1 MRKPI
6 SVETLLFQRARA
18 QGVLTDY
25 NLTHLQERIVLAFQ
39 RARAQGVLT
48 DEIRKK
54 VQDLSTKLFQRA
66 RAQGVLTDRCA
77 EFPCVLQHLYRHFR

>member
-48 DEIRKK
+48 D
-54 VQDLSTKLFQRA
+54 
-66 RAQGVLTDRCA
+66 RCA